1 MSIEE
6 KTRLKILLKYW
17 IEHNDEHSREFKEWA
32 EKARLMDEDKIA
44 TEILQAVENMDRV
57 TEIFTG
63 TMQKL

>member
-1 MSIEE
+1 MSNED

-17 IEHNDEHSREFKEWA
+17 IEHNEEHSREFKEWA
-32 EKARLMDEDKIA
+32 EKARLMGEDKIA

-63 TMQKL
+63 IMQKL